1 MSAPRLKTVDKATV
15 TEWAVAAARAA
26 DDKNGTSIL
35 ILEVSQ
41 VLALTDMFVVTSASS
56 TRLVRTIAD
65 EVEVKVRAAGG
76 GEPLRIEGLSEASW
90 VLLDYGDLVVHIFT
104 EEMRAFY
111 EIERLYKDV
120 PIVPWTPTALASTP
134 AAG

>member
-1 MSAPRLKTVDKATV
+1 LSAPRLKTVDKATV
-15 TEWAVAAARAA
+15 AEWAVAAARAA

-76 GEPLRIEGLSEASW
+76 GEPLRVEGLSEASW

-104 EEMRAFY
+104 DEMRAYY

-120 PIVPWTPTALASTP
+120 PVVPWTPTPLAATP